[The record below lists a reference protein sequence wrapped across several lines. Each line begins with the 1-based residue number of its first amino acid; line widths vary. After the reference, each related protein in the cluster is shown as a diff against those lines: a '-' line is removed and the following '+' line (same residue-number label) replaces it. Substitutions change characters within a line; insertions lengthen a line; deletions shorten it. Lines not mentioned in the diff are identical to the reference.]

1 MHVLEVGQP
10 YNPGRTR
17 WPETPHLR
25 LTPGGCE
32 LVLFLGHPS
41 AAEVRDV
48 RTGIAQFT
56 WTDGG
61 PVSVLCFRFGT
72 LPWMDTPHEPWRE
85 TEADRGTPAGAPGNQ
100 LALQVVLADAS
111 TGLVKALRL
120 LTWDPEFAEAVRQ
133 TVRRQLTC
141 PRNDAA
147 AARRLNALYAQ
158 DSATLAMNATV
169 RCTGGQPGAA
179 GDSGPEAVIG
189 RHIAA
194 IVPGKGYPRPLPADL
209 APWHVYT
216 ADGGHSIAVALAAF
230 YQPGGDPAEFL
241 VPAPVK
247 AVLKAGWTARDG
259 WIVCDLPYDPAVGLA
274 TDPGD
279 DEY

>member
-61 PVSVLCFRFGT
+61 PVSVLCVRFGT

-85 TEADRGTPAGAPGNQ
+85 AEAVRGTPAGGPGTQ
-100 LALQVVLADAS
+100 LALQVGLGDARPRRRAAPPARAAGGLRRRPHRAGEGPAAADLGS
-111 TGLVKALRL
+111 R
-120 LTWDPEFAEAVRQ
+120 
-133 TVRRQLTC
+133 VRRSRPPDCAPPAHLSPQ
-141 PRNDAA
+141 RRGRRAA
-147 AARRLNALYAQ
+147 AQRPVRAR
-158 DSATLAMNATV
+158 
-169 RCTGGQPGAA
+169 
-179 GDSGPEAVIG
+179 
-189 RHIAA
+189 
-194 IVPGKGYPRPLPADL
+194 
-209 APWHVYT
+209 
-216 ADGGHSIAVALAAF
+216 
-230 YQPGGDPAEFL
+230 
-241 VPAPVK
+241 
-247 AVLKAGWTARDG
+247 
-259 WIVCDLPYDPAVGLA
+259 
-274 TDPGD
+274 
-279 DEY
+279 